1 MSENSAAAAGGK
13 DLFGDPWVEPKDPR
27 GRKRHERT
35 EQIAESIKQSV
46 ADGMKVP
53 EIALRTGLSEPTLRK
68 YYFRELDHGTKM
80 LRAELVA
87 LTMNK
92 AREGNVSA
100 LKLALQLIER
110 GEAEGFDKPA
120 RPARSPRLGKKEE
133 ADLAA
138 ETAGQGSDWGD
149 DLRVH

>member
-1 MSENSAAAAGGK
+1 
-13 DLFGDPWVEPKDPR
+13 
-27 GRKRHERT
+27 
-35 EQIAESIKQSV
+35 
-46 ADGMKVP
+46 MKVP

-68 YYFRELDHGTKM
+68 YYFRELSYGTKM
-80 LRAELVA
+80 LRAEVVG
-87 LTMNK
+87 MVMEK
-92 AREGNVSA
+92 AKTGNVSA
-100 LKLALQLIER
+100 MKLALQILER

-149 DLRVH
+149 DLRIH